1 MKLAKFNADEFDDND
16 IIVLENYIRIVIMNT
31 FQI

>member
-1 MKLAKFNADEFDDND
+1 MKLDKFNVDEFDDND
-16 IIVLENYIRIVIMNT
+16 IIVLENYIRIVITNT